1 MPKVGTLDIDSLLQN
16 QTAFQTIQSFGIE
29 EFAQAVQQ
37 DFEAHDRNLRDMLSG
52 IAAPTEGGV
61 AGRLWASSNT
71 DNMEM
76 FEADEGSRVPV
87 QKIKGGYNYGAPLRK
102 RQITVGWD
110 REYFRR
116 KTVGEFAA
124 QLRGTQKAHVLM
136 IYRDLKRS
144 IYLSSN
150 YSFAERYQDPLI
162 TIPVK
167 RLQNADSLGIPTGPN
182 GETFDPATHTH
193 YLANATLTQAAATAA
208 VNTVLEHR
216 VTAGMRI
223 VIAQADRTA
232 WEALTGFRAYPDPRV
247 QYNATDQNRQTIQLD
262 RMNDLAIGTFAAA
275 EVWVKP
281 WVISNYPLFYDNAGP
296 KPVAFRT
303 RDNDLLL
310 ETAAENDAF
319 PLHAQFL
326 ESFYGFGI
334 RNRLAAA
341 VLYIGGGSYVDPTIN

>member
-1 MPKVGTLDIDSLLQN
+1 MSKVGTLDIDSLLQN
-16 QTAFQTIQSFGIE
+16 TAAFQTVSAFGLE
-29 EFAQAVQQ
+29 EFAAVVQR
-37 DFEAHDRNLRDMLSG
+37 DLEAHDRNMRDMLSG
-52 IAAPTEGGV
+52 IAAPAED
-61 AGRLWASSNT
+61 RLWASSNV

-76 FEADEGSRVPV
+76 YEADEGSRVPT

-102 RQITVGWD
+102 RQISVGWD

-116 KTVGEFAA
+116 RTVSEFAA
-124 QLRGTQKAHVLM
+124 QLRAAEKAHVLM
-136 IYRDLKRS
+136 VYRDLKRS

-150 YSFAERYQDPLI
+150 YNFAERYQDPLI

-167 RLQNADSLGIPTGPN
+167 RLVNADSLGIATGPN
-182 GETFDPATHTH
+182 GETFDASTHTH
-193 YLANATLTQAAATAA
+193 YLASATLTQAAATSA
-208 VNTVLEHR
+208 VETVLEHR
-216 VTAGMRI
+216 VTAGIRI

-232 WEALTGFRAYPDPRV
+232 WEALTGFKAYPDPRI

-281 WVISNYPLFYDNAGP
+281 WGIANYPLFYDNAGP

-303 RDNDLLL
+303 REGDLML

-326 ESFYGFGI
+326 ESHYGFGV
-334 RNRLAAA
+334 RNRTAAA
-341 VLYIGGGSYVDPTIN
+341 VLMIGDTTYADPTIN

>member
-1 MPKVGTLDIDSLLQN
+1 MPKVGTLDIDSLLVN
-16 QTAFQTIQSFGIE
+16 TPAFQTIQSYGIE
-29 EFAQAVQQ
+29 EFARAVQL

-52 IAAPTEGGV
+52 VAAPTEGGV
-61 AGRLWASSNT
+61 QGRLWASSNT
-71 DNMEM
+71 DSMEM
-76 FEADEGSRVPV
+76 FEADEGSRVPT

-102 RQITVGWD
+102 RQISVGWD

-116 KTVGEFAA
+116 KTVAEFAA
-124 QLRGTQKAHVLM
+124 QLRATQRAHVAM
-136 IYRDLKRS
+136 MYRDLKRS

-150 YSFAERYQDPLI
+150 FSFAERYEDPLI

-167 RLQNADSLGIPTGPN
+167 RLYNADSLGIPTGPN
-182 GETFDPATHTH
+182 GEVFDAATHTH
-193 YLANATLTQAAATAA
+193 YLANATLTQAIATSL

-216 VTAGMRI
+216 VTAGIRI

-232 WEALTGFRAYPDPRV
+232 WEALTGFKAYPDPRI
-247 QYNATDQNRQTIQLD
+247 QYTVTDQNRQTIQLD

-281 WVISNYPLFYDNAGP
+281 WAIANYPLAYDNAGP
-296 KPVAFRT
+296 KPIAFRT
-303 RDNDLLL
+303 RENDLLL

-326 ESFYGFGI
+326 ESHYGFGI
-334 RNRLAAA
+334 RNRSAAA
-341 VLYIGGGSYVDPTIN
+341 VLYNAGGAYVDPTIN